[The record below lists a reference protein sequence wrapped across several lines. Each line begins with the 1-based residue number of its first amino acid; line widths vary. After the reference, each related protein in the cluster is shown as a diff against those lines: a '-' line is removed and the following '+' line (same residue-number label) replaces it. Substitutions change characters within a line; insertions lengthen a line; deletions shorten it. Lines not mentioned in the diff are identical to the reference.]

1 MSELEQKEQG
11 ELIVS
16 EDYFALI
23 QEMDALALPTYQK
36 YEITNPKVL
45 AHVEK
50 IVRPAFD
57 HHLKKAGQANIPKGL
72 FKVDLPI
79 GDLHKIKGKTDKYRA
94 FVKGADGKF
103 KAHAILT
110 PAQVDIAKG
119 AKAASAV
126 SGVMQVGAMVVGQ
139 YYMAEINGQLNSM
152 KETLN
157 DIKDFQEREFK
168 GTVRALIVNIS
179 QLSTFSADYVG
190 NTELSRQ
197 KLMECANFRAEATKL
212 LEQVNLAI
220 EDIVTKGKGLS
231 FEKYE
236 KLIEKLS
243 ANLFYQ
249 QTLLKLLEEL
259 SKLDL
264 VFSQGVTSENSSYYV
279 YEYYLNTCNSLGEKI
294 ADWHKNKIKSFRI
307 DLKHNRRAQEG
318 TMKVVADVAKELDKN
333 AHIAAGV
340 GFLGGIVGAATGF
353 GLGKA
358 AGELNK
364 AIRYIGVRKHTIKQI
379 SEQERVSYQSSKQ
392 LSINSYDENVELLI
406 EDGKVYYLLPN
417 DREL

>member
-1 MSELEQKEQG
+1 MSELEQKEQR

-23 QEMDALALPTYQK
+23 QEMDALELQTYQK

-50 IVRPAFD
+50 IVQPA
-57 HHLKKAGQANIPKGL
+57 LKHNLQKAVQPNIPKGL

-79 GDLHKIKGKTDKYRA
+79 GDLHKIKGETDKYRA
-94 FVKGADGKF
+94 FVKGADGKINT
-103 KAHAILT
+103 HAILT

-119 AKAASAV
+119 AKAVAAV
-126 SGVMQVGAMVVGQ
+126 SGAMQVGAMVVGQ

-179 QLSTFSADYVG
+179 QLSKFSADYVG
-190 NTELSRQ
+190 NTELVRL

-236 KLIEKLS
+236 KLIEKLRV
-243 ANLFYQ
+243 NLFYQ
-249 QTLLKLLEEL
+249 QTLLRLIEEL

-264 VFSQGVTSENSSYYV
+264 VFSQGVTSEDSSYYV
-279 YEYYLNTCNSLGEKI
+279 YEYYLNTCNSLGKKI
-294 ADWHKNKIKSFRI
+294 ADWHKDKIKFFQI
-307 DLKHNRRAQEG
+307 DTKRNRRAQEG
-318 TMKVVADVAKELDKN
+318 AMKVVADVAKELDKN
-333 AHIAAGV
+333 AHVAAGV
-340 GFLGGIVGAATGF
+340 GFLGGIVGAAAGF
-353 GLGKA
+353 GIGKA

-364 AIRYIGVRKHTIKQI
+364 AIRYIDVRKRTVKLI
-379 SEQERVSYQSSKQ
+379 SEQETVSYQSSKQ
-392 LSINSYDENVELLI
+392 LSTNNYGENVELLL
-406 EDGKVYYLLPN
+406 EDGNIYYLLP
-417 DREL
+417 DGRE

>member
-1 MSELEQKEQG
+1 MNELEQKEQG

-50 IVRPAFD
+50 IVRPVFNN
-57 HHLKKAGQANIPKGL
+57 HLKKAGQANIPKGL

-79 GDLHKIKGKTDKYRA
+79 GDLHKIKGETDKYRA
-94 FVKGADGKF
+94 FVKGAEGKF

-110 PAQVDIAKG
+110 PAQVEIAKG
-119 AKAASAV
+119 AKAAAAV
-126 SGVMQVGAMVVGQ
+126 SGAMQVAAMVVGQ
-139 YYMAEINGQLNSM
+139 YYMAEINGQLDSM

-157 DIKDFQEREFK
+157 DVKDFQVREFK

-179 QLSTFSADYVG
+179 QLSKFSTAYVE
-190 NTELSRQ
+190 NAELDRL
-197 KLMECANFRAEATKL
+197 KLMECANFRAEVTKL

-220 EDIVTKGKGLS
+220 ENIVNQDKGMP

-236 KLIEKLS
+236 KLINKLS
-243 ANLFYQ
+243 INLFYQ
-249 QTLLKLLEEL
+249 ETLLKLLEEL
-259 SKLDL
+259 SKLDM
-264 VFSQGVTSENSSYYV
+264 VFSQGAATEDSCYYV
-279 YEYYLNTCNSLGEKI
+279 YDHYLNNCNRLGEKI
-294 ADWHKNKIKSFRI
+294 SNWHQNKIKSFRI
-307 DLKHNRRAQEG
+307 DKKRNRREQEG
-318 TMKVVADVAKELDKN
+318 PLKVVADVAKELDKN

-340 GFLGGIVGAATGF
+340 GLIGGAIGAATGF
-353 GLGKA
+353 GIGKA

-364 AIRYIGVRKHTIKQI
+364 GIRYIGIRKYTINQI
-379 SEQERVSYQSSKQ
+379 SEQEKISYQASKQ
-392 LSINSYDENVELLI
+392 LSVNNYGENIELLL
-406 EDGKVYYLLPN
+406 EDGKAYYLIPT
-417 DREL
+417 ESEQ

>member
-1 MSELEQKEQG
+1 MSELEQKEQR

-23 QEMDALALPTYQK
+23 QEMDALELQTYQK
-36 YEITNPKVL
+36 YEIKNPKVL

-50 IVRPAFD
+50 IVQPA
-57 HHLKKAGQANIPKGL
+57 LKHNLQKAVQPNIPKGL

-79 GDLHKIKGKTDKYRA
+79 GDLHKIKGETDKYRA
-94 FVKGADGKF
+94 FVKGADGRIN
-103 KAHAILT
+103 AHAILT
-110 PAQVDIAKG
+110 PAQVEIAKG
-119 AKAASAV
+119 ARAAAAV
-126 SGVMQVGAMVVGQ
+126 SGAMQVAAMVVGQ
-139 YYMAEINGQLNSM
+139 YYMAEINGQLSSM

-157 DIKDFQEREFK
+157 DIKYFQEREFK

-179 QLSTFSADYVG
+179 QLSKFSADYVG

-197 KLMECANFRAEATKL
+197 KLMECANFRAEVTKL

-249 QTLLKLLEEL
+249 QTLLRLIEEL

-264 VFSQGVTSENSSYYV
+264 VFSQGVTSEDSSYYV
-279 YEYYLNTCNSLGEKI
+279 YEYYLNTCNSLGKKI
-294 ADWHKNKIKSFRI
+294 ADWHKDKIKFFQI
-307 DLKHNRRAQEG
+307 DTKRNRRAQEG
-318 TMKVVADVAKELDKN
+318 AMKVVADVAKELDKN
-333 AHIAAGV
+333 AHVAAGV
-340 GFLGGIVGAATGF
+340 GFLGGIVGAAAGF
-353 GLGKA
+353 GIGKA

-364 AIRYIGVRKHTIKQI
+364 AIRYIDVRKRTVKLI
-379 SEQERVSYQSSKQ
+379 SEQETVSYQSSKQ
-392 LSINSYDENVELLI
+392 LSTNNYGENVELLL
-406 EDGKVYYLLPN
+406 EDGNIYYLLP
-417 DREL
+417 DGRE